1 MIALIVLLIIFI
13 VVALLMIIGYLWEVI
28 TDDSMQIDIPWL
40 IQLIIPLGFLVCVVV
55 LAINYNY

>member
-1 MIALIVLLIIFI
+1 MIAFIVLLITFI
-13 VVALLMIIGYLWEVI
+13 IVALLIIIGYLWEVI

-40 IQLIIPLGFLVCVVV
+40 MQLIIPLSFLVCVVV

>member
-1 MIALIVLLIIFI
+1 MITFIVLLITFI
-13 VVALLMIIGYLWEVI
+13 IVTLLIIIGYLWEVI

-55 LAINYNY
+55 LVINYNY

>member
-1 MIALIVLLIIFI
+1 MIAFIVLLITFI
-13 VVALLMIIGYLWEVI
+13 IVALLIIIGYLWKVI

-55 LAINYNY
+55 LAINYSY